1 MARRIVGTGGG
12 WRGDGVAAGAGAR
25 HPVRPDGGS
34 AAAPTAR

>member
-12 WRGDGVAAGAGAR
+12 WRGDGVAAGAG
-25 HPVRPDGGS
+25 HLVRPDGGS

>member
-1 MARRIVGTGGG
+1 MARTTVGTGGG
-12 WRGDGVAAGAGAR
+12 WRGEAVAAGAGAP